1 MNIDVERR
9 VRQVMADILQIDEA
23 LIGDGTS
30 MDTVEQWDSANHIN
44 LVLALEEAFGVSFD
58 VAEIEAMTSY
68 PDVLAGVLA
77 KA

>member
-9 VRQVMADILQIDEA
+9 VREVMADILQIDEA
-23 LIGDGTS
+23 SIGDGTS